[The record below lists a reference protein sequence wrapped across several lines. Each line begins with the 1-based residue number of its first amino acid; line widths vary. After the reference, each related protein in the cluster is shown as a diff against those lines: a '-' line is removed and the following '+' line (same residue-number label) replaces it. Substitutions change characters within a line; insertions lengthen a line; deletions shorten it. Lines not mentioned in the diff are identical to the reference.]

1 MTNESINICLC
12 RLASRF
18 AVLWSRK
25 KELVNP
31 EVGGVGGGH
40 RSRRGGLLRGCRA
53 WRAGCRGGGVG
64 RGGTISHDA
73 ALYLPPKWHLYLPKL
88 SFDSLPHTEP
98 QITFNTDIKS
108 GSKERRRRWRRRWR
122 AALLSADA
130 AAARPATVAHTCKK
144 RIIKKKKKKL
154 CRVVRLSYCDI
165 SHRPAAGAHTAAI
178 NL

>member
-1 MTNESINICLC
+1 M
-12 RLASRF
+12 
-18 AVLWSRK
+18 
-25 KELVNP
+25 
-31 EVGGVGGGH
+31 
-40 RSRRGGLLRGCRA
+40 GGLLRGCRA

-108 GSKERRRRWRRRWR
+108 GSKERWRRWRRWRRRWR

-144 RIIKKKKKKL
+144 RIIKKKKKL